1 MQMNGSTLYQ
11 ISMAGEWRSPSFMSY
26 MDLMELKMGA
36 TMEAHMAE
44 FSYGRNVVGSYAQRE
59 WYHVYYRLHRTECH
73 WGTVLV
79 LL

>member
-1 MQMNGSTLYQ
+1 MANAGKYRTHDWRRGRARDMQMNGSTLYQ

-44 FSYGRNVVGSYAQRE
+44 FSSKDESDGE
-59 WYHVYYRLHRTECH
+59 
-73 WGTVLV
+73 
-79 LL
+79 